1 MDSMIS
7 TLPNKISKGLSIGKV
22 KSFKMPKL
30 PKMPSMISSHI
41 PKMSVSPMK
50 MKVNTSGYQKSNKK
64 LVMRNAIRGA
74 ILK

>member
-1 MDSMIS
+1 MDPITS

-22 KSFKMPKL
+22 KAFKMPKM
-30 PKMPSMISSHI
+30 PKMPSMTSSHI
-41 PKMSVSPMK
+41 PKMSASPLK